1 MHGFVRIRWKVCQER
16 ALIVA
21 TESKET
27 ANTKRVKVKAAPR
40 RSVLADCIAW
50 LDARTREDLDL
61 IFTGGRVYVAVTVKA
76 IGEGGE
82 LQDVHLRARIPRMPE
97 RLRAAKNAED
107 YWTANFGT
115 LDRDKHADKFEDLET
130 MALLSE
136 ALRDDA
142 PEDTFP
148 QHRKLAELI
157 SEYDPG
163 PLFDAWERITMLEET
178 LDCKVVTELTPAET
192 LEMAIRIARFRN
204 LDPLRAIA
212 SHARDGLI
220 VCMAVLLAKLVLRKL
235 CSTCLPN
242 LKFLGIDQNISEN
255 S

>member
-1 MHGFVRIRWKVCQER
+1 M
-16 ALIVA
+16 
-21 TESKET
+21 TDTKET
-27 ANTKRVKVKAAPR
+27 KDAKRVKVKAAPR

-97 RLRAAKNAED
+97 RLRAAKNAEE
-107 YWTANFGT
+107 YWTSNFGT
-115 LDRDKHADKFEDLET
+115 LDRDRHEDKFTDLQV
-130 MALLSE
+130 MALLAE

-142 PEDTFP
+142 PEETFP
-148 QHRKLAELI
+148 QHRKLADLI

-178 LDCKVVTELTPAET
+178 LDCKVVSELTPEET
-192 LEMAIRIARFRN
+192 IEMALRIARFRN

-220 VCMAVLLAKLVLRKL
+220 ISMAVLLAKLVLRKL
-235 CSTCLPN
+235 CSSCLPN
-242 LKFLGIDQNISEN
+242 LRFLGTDQNTSEN